1 MRTPAQPDLQRWSE
15 EVARDPRSL
24 AFLPLARAYRRQG
37 LAEAA
42 MQLCLRGLETYPSHV
57 EAHGLLAL
65 LYVEQG
71 DSQKAA
77 DEWSIVLRLD
87 PDNFEA
93 LRGLG
98 FCFLEED
105 RLSKARQMLERAALL
120 RPSDPAVQEAIRML
134 GTRQE
139 ITREGIGARP
149 SPEEVAP
156 WGSDA
161 ERASLDKAPRGSDE
175 VSAGPFA
182 LDPAEFSAAD
192 FGGFD
197 PPAAAA
203 ADVASDA
210 PARTHTTTPA
220 DEAAG
225 VSAAAPLDAAPAGA
239 TDAGQPGVP
248 HEPVEEADRPMPFEL
263 VDMPWEEPSLPGP
276 PGAEPPDVADAHGGA
291 PGESAMYGAEVGDTG
306 ARGIPAPFIPPRATL
321 TDPERLFDDLM
332 AAGPVLA
339 VLLVDVQGLVMAGR
353 MDEAVAAE
361 SAVLGAVLSD
371 AAGEAVRTV
380 THLALGDWRGV
391 LMETEHALLQLAPV
405 SGQGIVVVAA
415 RRATPPGWMRRA
427 AARAADRA
435 GKYLEAYE

>member
-1 MRTPAQPDLQRWSE
+1 MRTPAQADLQRWSE

-42 MQLCLRGLETYPSHV
+42 MQLCLRGLEAYPSHV

-65 LYVEQG
+65 LHVEQG

-149 SPEEVAP
+149 LPEELAP
-156 WGSDA
+156 WVSDA
-161 ERASLDKAPRGSDE
+161 DRASPATAPRGSSE

-182 LDPAEFSAAD
+182 LDAAEYSAAD
-192 FGGFD
+192 HRGHD
-197 PPAAAA
+197 APAAAA
-203 ADVASDA
+203 DDAAADA
-210 PARTHTTTPA
+210 PAGPSTGPPA
-220 DEAAG
+220 EEAAG
-225 VSAAAPLDAAPAGA
+225 ASPVTPFDGAPAGA
-239 TDAGQPGVP
+239 ANAGQPGAP
-248 HEPVEEADRPMPFEL
+248 PEPVEEADRPLPFEL
-263 VDMPWEEPSLPGP
+263 VDMPWEEPSMPGP
-276 PGAEPPDVADAHGGA
+276 PRAEPPDVVDAQVSGGA
-291 PGESAMYGAEVGDTG
+291 EGEATHEAAGADTG
-306 ARGIPAPFIPPRATL
+306 ARGVPAPFIPPRAAL

-391 LMETEHALLQLAPV
+391 LMETETRCSSWRP
-405 SGQGIVVVAA
+405 
-415 RRATPPGWMRRA
+415 
-427 AARAADRA
+427 
-435 GKYLEAYE
+435 